1 MASKKDFSGVNVS
14 PVYNTIADATAEPVQ
29 ETQQAQEEQDT
40 KQRKAR
46 RTYTEEEKQGY
57 RWEGKTQ
64 GRKGIFKHRINM
76 GFSDEIHEYIKTMAR
91 ARGEDMT
98 VFCNAVFQ
106 QHMEENRDKYEQA
119 KEMIKAFKGT
129 FD

>member
-1 MASKKDFSGVNVS
+1 MASKKDFSGVNVK

-29 ETQQAQEEQDT
+29 ETQQTQEEQDT